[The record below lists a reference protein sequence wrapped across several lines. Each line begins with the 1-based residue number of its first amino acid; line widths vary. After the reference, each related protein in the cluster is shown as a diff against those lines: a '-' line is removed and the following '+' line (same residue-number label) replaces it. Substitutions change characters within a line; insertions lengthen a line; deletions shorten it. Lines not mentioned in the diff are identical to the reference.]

1 MKRIYREV
9 HTLKR
14 LRNYIMLEWI
24 PINQESDLGRIV
36 KATVRKA
43 IEENRVPNSSEAV
56 TKLTITS
63 IQR

>member
-1 MKRIYREV
+1 
-9 HTLKR
+9 
-14 LRNYIMLEWI
+14 MLEWI